1 MLPEEKRM
9 LPSVTRKLLFGKW
22 KPQFEK
28 QKLTDGLPEL
38 TVDSR
43 ELISVAPELTFGMG
57 ELTEDAR

>member
-1 MLPEEKRM
+1 M